1 MGNAGGSGAS
11 TAPAVT
17 FPSRVVVHNP
27 VDAVRTAGQRV
38 TLMNSF
44 DPAVIAGLRAELPA
58 EDLLAILRTFEADLH
73 RLVAEFVEAARLG
86 DHEAYLQAA
95 HSLAGTACS
104 VGLIGL
110 EHEARIAMDPAQPE
124 PPAAV
129 IPRLTAQARAGLQAL
144 HAFTG

>member
-1 MGNAGGSGAS
+1 MGNAGGGGAS
-11 TAPAVT
+11 TATAPT
-17 FPSRVVVHNP
+17 LPSRVVAHNP
-27 VDAVRTAGQRV
+27 VDAVRTAMQRV
-38 TLMNSF
+38 NLMDSF

-95 HSLAGTACS
+95 HSLAGTASS
-104 VGLIGL
+104 VGLVGL

-124 PPAAV
+124 PPTTV
-129 IPRLTAQARAGLQAL
+129 VPRLTIQASTGLQAL
-144 HAFTG
+144 RAFTR